1 MPQPTKDLRKE
12 ASRHKLLGFGIKPH
26 QLEGFI
32 LLVTFS
38 HKCRFDLFQINIL
51 MTVQDRLKFAAYDK
65 IKLQKHSTGQDG
77 PQASHFYMKSGKVRP
92 IQILRPFT
100 SA

>member
-1 MPQPTKDLRKE
+1 
-12 ASRHKLLGFGIKPH
+12 
-26 QLEGFI
+26 
-32 LLVTFS
+32 
-38 HKCRFDLFQINIL
+38 

-77 PQASHFYMKSGKVRP
+77 PQASHFNMKSGKVRP
-92 IQILRPFT
+92 IQILMPFT